1 MSGYME
7 SCHFCG
13 DKRCDGCPLPY
24 SSKLTLKD
32 MMMKIGI
39 QNNESFYLEGY
50 KKGKNDLIIEI
61 VWNPKIDKSFF
72 DAFQTA
78 VAFPNQAKE

>member
-24 SSKLTLKD
+24 DKNLTFKD
-32 MMMKIGI
+32 LMMKIGI
-39 QNNESFYLEGY
+39 DSNISFYSEGY
-50 KKGKNDLIIEI
+50 KRGKNDVILEI
-61 VWNPKIDKSFF
+61 VWNTKIEKSFF
-72 DAFQTA
+72 DAF
-78 VAFPNQAKE
+78 